1 MLNST
6 TEISTIFAMDEIYKQ
21 ILTFLEQIVNE
32 LAAKVPQ
39 PKLVVTGKLR
49 AFRYEEQTIHQAIVQ
64 KLARMVSTLAAT
76 RLLFN
81 NGFVQEQA
89 SLQRILDEISEDIQ
103 FLAFGVLEGD
113 HKSELHCQFLDAFYQ
128 EEFDAE
134 TAIRSSQNRQMV
146 PRRKIQAYLT
156 RTSFS
161 PCDPSGGQEVLRTV
175 SKFYSGFIHAA
186 SPQLMEMYGGEP
198 KRFHMCGMKET
209 LNYDDYGWDLWN
221 YFYRGICSCALS
233 AKAFGIEELFNE
245 CHEFEKWLQEKFP
258 DHFPKV

>member
-1 MLNST
+1 
-6 TEISTIFAMDEIYKQ
+6 MDQIYERT
-21 ILTFLEQIVNE
+21 LTFLEQVVNILVADVSE
-32 LAAKVPQ
+32 
-39 PKLVVTGKLR
+39 PKLVVIGNLR

-89 SLQRILDEISEDIQ
+89 SLQRILDEIVEDIQ

-113 HKSELHCQFLDAFYQ
+113 HESELHCQFLDAFYQ

-134 TAIRSSQNRQMV
+134 TAIKSSQKRQMI
-146 PRRKIQAYLT
+146 PRRKIQAYLA

-161 PCDPSGGQEVLRTV
+161 PFDPSGGQELLRTV
-175 SKFYSGFIHAA
+175 SKFYSGFVHAA

-198 KRFHMCGMKET
+198 KRFHMCGMKGIF
-209 LNYDDYGWDLWN
+209 NYDDYEWDLWN
-221 YFYRGICSCALS
+221 YFFRGICSCALS
-233 AKAFGIEELFNE
+233 AKAFGNEELFHE
-245 CHEFEKWLQEKFP
+245 CHELEKGLREKFP
-258 DHFPKV
+258 SRVQIV

>member
-1 MLNST
+1 
-6 TEISTIFAMDEIYKQ
+6 MDQIYEQ
-21 ILTFLEQIVNE
+21 TLIFLEQVVNV

-39 PKLVVTGKLR
+39 PKLVVIGNFR

-81 NGFVQEQA
+81 DGFVQEQA

-103 FLAFGVLEGD
+103 FLAFGVLEGN
-113 HKSELHCQFLDAFYQ
+113 HNSELHSQFLDAFYE

-134 TAIRSSQNRQMV
+134 TANKSSQKRQMI
-146 PRRKIQAYLT
+146 PRKKIQAYLA

-161 PCDPSGGQEVLRTV
+161 PFDPSGGQEVLRTV
-175 SKFYSGFIHAA
+175 SKFYSGYIHAA

-198 KRFHMCGMKET
+198 KRFHMRGMKKT
-209 LNYDDYGWDLWN
+209 LNYDDYEWDLWN
-221 YFYRGICSCALS
+221 YFHRGICSCALS
-233 AKAFGIEELFNE
+233 AKAFGIEVLFHE
-245 CHEFEKWLQEKFP
+245 CHELEKGLREKFP
-258 DHFPKV
+258 DRVRMI

>member
-1 MLNST
+1 MH
-6 TEISTIFAMDEIYKQ
+6 FAMRNRQFI
-21 ILTFLEQIVNE
+21 
-32 LAAKVPQ
+32 
-39 PKLVVTGKLR
+39 KLS
-49 AFRYEEQTIHQAIVQ
+49 VQ
-64 KLARMVSTLAAT
+64 KLARMVSTLAAI

-89 SLQRILDEISEDIQ
+89 SLQRILDEISEDIL

-113 HKSELHCQFLDAFYQ
+113 HKSELHCQYLDAFYQ

-198 KRFHMCGMKET
+198 KRFHMCGMKKT
-209 LNYDDYGWDLWN
+209 LNYDDYGWDLCN

-233 AKAFGIEELFNE
+233 ANAFGIEELFNE